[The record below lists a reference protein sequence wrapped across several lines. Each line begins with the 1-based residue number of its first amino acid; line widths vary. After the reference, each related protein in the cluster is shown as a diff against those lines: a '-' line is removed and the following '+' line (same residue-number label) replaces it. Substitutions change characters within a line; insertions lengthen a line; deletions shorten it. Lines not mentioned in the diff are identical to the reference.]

1 MPIVTFVT
9 FVIFETSI
17 LAAAVRTVTI
27 LGLAA
32 GGRCGILTAEIGTFV
47 VPNGRNIVRGIS
59 AFSAGVALW
68 LCSVSAGV
76 AAPSLTVLC
85 GVDEAWC
92 AKMKT
97 TYETING
104 LEISMTRKST
114 GDILNQLRAEKA
126 APTVDVWWGGTGD
139 THLQAGSENL
149 LEPYQPA
156 HERDM
161 LPWAQNFFAM
171 SGSRSAGIYAG
182 ALGFAYNSDLLRDLK
197 LPAPTCWKDLTD
209 IAYRGR
215 IQSAN
220 PKSSGTAF
228 TTLATLVQ
236 LFGESEAFRFLAA
249 LNRNIDE
256 YTTAGSAPVKAAARG
271 ETLIGISFMHDA
283 VTQKQAGSPLVI
295 VAPCEG
301 TGYEIG
307 AVSIVKGAQHP
318 KEAQRFVDFA
328 LSPEGQGT
336 GAASGQ
342 NQVPSNAKSTLPLAA
357 PDISLIK
364 MVDYDFATFG
374 SPDERSRLLEQ
385 FDAVISATN

>member
-1 MPIVTFVT
+1 M
-9 FVIFETSI
+9 
-17 LAAAVRTVTI
+17 
-27 LGLAA
+27 
-32 GGRCGILTAEIGTFV
+32 
-47 VPNGRNIVRGIS
+47 RGIT
-59 AFSAGVALW
+59 AFSAAAALW
-68 LCSVSAGV
+68 LASASTGM

-85 GVDEAWC
+85 GVDETWC
-92 AKMKT
+92 AAMKT
-97 TYETING
+97 AYEARTG
-104 LEISMTRKST
+104 LEISVTRKST
-114 GDILNQLRAEKA
+114 GDILNQIRAEKT

-171 SGSRSAGIYAG
+171 SGGRSAGIYAG
-182 ALGFAYNSDLLRDLK
+182 ALGFAYNADLLRELK

-215 IQSAN
+215 IQSGN
-220 PKSSGTAF
+220 PNSSGTAF

-236 LFGESEAFRFLAA
+236 LFGEDEAFRYLAA
-249 LNRNIDE
+249 LNRNIE
-256 YTTAGSAPVKAAARG
+256 RYTPSGAAPVKAAARG

-283 VTQKQAGSPLVI
+283 VTQKQVGFPLVI

-307 AVSIVKGAQHP
+307 AVSIVKGARNIE
-318 KEAQRFVDFA
+318 EAKRFVDFA

-336 GAASGQ
+336 GASSGQ
-342 NQVPSNAKSTLPLAA
+342 NQVPSNAKSSLPLAA
-357 PDISLIK
+357 PDISMIK

-374 SPDERSRLLEQ
+374 SPGERSRLLRR
-385 FDAVISATN
+385 FDAEIAVTN

>member
-1 MPIVTFVT
+1 M
-9 FVIFETSI
+9 
-17 LAAAVRTVTI
+17 
-27 LGLAA
+27 
-32 GGRCGILTAEIGTFV
+32 
-47 VPNGRNIVRGIS
+47 RGIT
-59 AFSAGVALW
+59 AIGGCVALW
-68 LCSVSAGV
+68 LCTATTGMT
-76 AAPSLTVLC
+76 APALTVLC

-92 AKMKT
+92 AMMKT
-97 TYETING
+97 AFETKSG

-114 GDILNQLRAEKA
+114 GDILNQLRAEKD

-149 LEPYQPA
+149 LEPYRPA

-161 LPWAQNFFAM
+161 LPWAQNFFAI
-171 SGSRSAGIYAG
+171 SGGRSAGIYAG
-182 ALGFAYNSDLLRDLK
+182 ALGFAYNSDLLHALK
-197 LPAPTCWKDLTD
+197 LPAPTCWKDLAD
-209 IAYRGR
+209 NAYRGR
-215 IQSAN
+215 IRSGN
-220 PKSSGTAF
+220 PNSSGTAF

-236 LFGESEAFRFLAA
+236 LFGEDEAFRFLVA
-249 LNRNIDE
+249 LNRNIDQ

-307 AVSIVKGAQHP
+307 AVSIVRGARHL
-318 KEAQRFVDFA
+318 EAAKSFVDFA

-342 NQVPSNAKSTLPLAA
+342 NQVPSNARSNLPLAA
-357 PDISLIK
+357 PDISMIK

-374 SPDERSRLLEQ
+374 SPEERSRLLKR
-385 FDAVISATN
+385 FDAEITATN

>member
-1 MPIVTFVT
+1 
-9 FVIFETSI
+9 
-17 LAAAVRTVTI
+17 
-27 LGLAA
+27 
-32 GGRCGILTAEIGTFV
+32 
-47 VPNGRNIVRGIS
+47 VRGIT
-59 AFSAGVALW
+59 AFSAVAALW
-68 LCSVSAGV
+68 LASASTGM

-85 GVDEAWC
+85 GVDETWC
-92 AKMKT
+92 AAMKT
-97 TYETING
+97 AYEAKTG
-104 LEISMTRKST
+104 LEISVTRKST
-114 GDILNQLRAEKA
+114 GDILNQIRAEKA

-171 SGSRSAGIYAG
+171 SGGRSAGIYAG
-182 ALGFAYNSDLLRDLK
+182 ALGFAYNGDLLRELK

-215 IQSAN
+215 IQSGN
-220 PKSSGTAF
+220 PNSSGTAF

-236 LFGESEAFRFLAA
+236 LFGEDEAFRYLAA
-249 LNRNIDE
+249 LNRNIE
-256 YTTAGSAPVKAAARG
+256 RYTPSGAAPVKAAARG

-283 VTQKQAGSPLVI
+283 VTQKQVGFPLVI

-307 AVSIVKGAQHP
+307 AVSIVKGARNIE
-318 KEAQRFVDFA
+318 EAKRFVDFA

-336 GAASGQ
+336 GAAAGQ
-342 NQVPSNAKSTLPLAA
+342 NQVPSNAKSSLPLAA
-357 PDISLIK
+357 PDISMIK

-374 SPDERSRLLEQ
+374 SPDERSRLLRR
-385 FDAVISATN
+385 FDAEIAATN

>member
-1 MPIVTFVT
+1 M
-9 FVIFETSI
+9 
-17 LAAAVRTVTI
+17 
-27 LGLAA
+27 
-32 GGRCGILTAEIGTFV
+32 
-47 VPNGRNIVRGIS
+47 RGITALS
-59 AFSAGVALW
+59 AVAALW
-68 LCSVSAGV
+68 LASAGTGTT
-76 AAPSLTVLC
+76 APSLTVLC
-85 GVDEAWC
+85 GVDETWC
-92 AKMKT
+92 AAMKT
-97 TYETING
+97 AYEAKSG

-114 GDILNQLRAEKA
+114 GEIFNQIRAEKA

-171 SGSRSAGIYAG
+171 SGGRSAGIYAG
-182 ALGFAYNSDLLRDLK
+182 ALGFAYNADLLRELK
-197 LPAPTCWKDLTD
+197 LPAPTCWKDLADTT
-209 IAYRGR
+209 YRGR
-215 IQSAN
+215 IQSGN
-220 PKSSGTAF
+220 PSSSGTAF

-236 LFGESEAFRFLAA
+236 LFGEDEAFRYLAA
-249 LNRNIDE
+249 LNRNIE
-256 YTTAGSAPVKAAARG
+256 RYTTSGAAPVKAAARG

-283 VTQKQAGSPLVI
+283 VTQKQAGFPLVI

-307 AVSIVKGAQHP
+307 AVSIVKGARNLA
-318 KEAQRFVDFA
+318 EAKHFVDFA

-342 NQVPSNAKSTLPLAA
+342 NQVPSNANSSLPSAA
-357 PDISLIK
+357 PDISMIK

-374 SPDERSRLLEQ
+374 SPDERSRLLHRFNAEI
-385 FDAVISATN
+385 AATN

>member
-1 MPIVTFVT
+1 
-9 FVIFETSI
+9 
-17 LAAAVRTVTI
+17 
-27 LGLAA
+27 
-32 GGRCGILTAEIGTFV
+32 
-47 VPNGRNIVRGIS
+47 VRGIG
-59 AFSAGVALW
+59 AFGAVAALW
-68 LCSVSAGV
+68 LAGATAGI

-85 GVDEAWC
+85 GADEAWC
-92 AKMKT
+92 AAMKKA
-97 TYETING
+97 YEAKAGI
-104 LEISMTRKST
+104 EISMTRKST
-114 GDILNQLRAEKA
+114 GDILNLIRAEKA
-126 APTVDVWWGGTGD
+126 APSVDVWWGGTGD

-156 HERDM
+156 LERDM

-171 SGSRSAGIYAG
+171 SGGRSAGIYAG
-182 ALGFAYNSDLLRDLK
+182 ALGFAYNAELLRQLK
-197 LPAPTCWKDLTD
+197 LPAPACWKDLAD

-215 IQSAN
+215 IQSGN
-220 PKSSGTAF
+220 PNSSGTAF

-236 LFGESEAFRFLAA
+236 LFGEDEAFRFLAA
-249 LNRNIDE
+249 LNRNIAR

-283 VTQKQAGSPLVI
+283 VTLKQAGYPLVI

-307 AVSIVKGAQHP
+307 AVSIVKGARHLE
-318 KEAQRFVDFA
+318 EARRFVDFA

-357 PDISLIK
+357 PDISMIK

-374 SPDERSRLLEQ
+374 SPEERSRLLGR
-385 FDAVISATN
+385 FDAEITATN

>member
-1 MPIVTFVT
+1 
-9 FVIFETSI
+9 
-17 LAAAVRTVTI
+17 VRRI
-27 LGLAA
+27 
-32 GGRCGILTAEIGTFV
+32 TALC
-47 VPNGRNIVRGIS
+47 
-59 AFSAGVALW
+59 AGVALW
-68 LCSVSAGV
+68 LCGAAAGT
-76 AAPSLTVLC
+76 AAPALTVLC
-85 GVDEAWC
+85 GVDETWC
-92 AKMKT
+92 AAMKRA
-97 TYETING
+97 YEAKSG
-104 LEISMTRKST
+104 LEISMTRRST
-114 GDILNQLRAEKA
+114 GDILNQIRAEKA

-171 SGSRSAGIYAG
+171 SGGRSAGIYAG
-182 ALGFAYNSDLLRDLK
+182 ALGFAYNADLLRQLK
-197 LPAPTCWKDLTD
+197 LPAPACWKDLAD

-215 IQSAN
+215 IESGN
-220 PKSSGTAF
+220 PNSSGTAF

-236 LFGESEAFRFLAA
+236 LFGEDEAFRFLSA
-249 LNRNIDE
+249 LNRNIAR
-256 YTTAGSAPVKAAARG
+256 YTSAGAAPVKAAARG

-283 VTQKQAGSPLVI
+283 VTQKQAGYPLVI

-307 AVSIVKGAQHP
+307 AVSIVKGARHL
-318 KEAQRFVDFA
+318 EAAKRFVDFA

-357 PDISLIK
+357 PDISMIK

-374 SPDERSRLLEQ
+374 SPEERSRLLER
-385 FDAVISATN
+385 FDAEITATN

>member
-1 MPIVTFVT
+1 MWHPD
-9 FVIFETSI
+9 
-17 LAAAVRTVTI
+17 
-27 LGLAA
+27 
-32 GGRCGILTAEIGTFV
+32 CGDWDVHRSKWED
-47 VPNGRNIVRGIS
+47 IVRGKS
-59 AFSAGVALW
+59 AFGAGVALW
-68 LCSVSAGV
+68 LCSVSAGM

-92 AKMKT
+92 AEMKT
-97 TYETING
+97 AYETKTG
-104 LEISMTRKST
+104 LEIAMTRKST
-114 GDILNQLRAEKA
+114 GDILNQIRAEKA

-149 LEPYQPA
+149 LETYQPA
-156 HERDM
+156 HERDL
-161 LPWAQNFFAM
+161 LPWALNFFAM

-182 ALGFAYNSDLLRDLK
+182 ALGFAYNADLLREL
-197 LPAPTCWKDLTD
+197 
-209 IAYRGR
+209 AYRGR
-215 IQSAN
+215 IQSGN

-236 LFGESEAFRFLAA
+236 LFGENEAFRFLAA
-249 LNRNIDE
+249 LNRNIDQ
-256 YTTAGSAPVKAAARG
+256 YTTAGAAPVKAAARG

-307 AVSIVKGAQHP
+307 AVSIVKGTRHP
-318 KEAQRFVDFA
+318 EEARQFVDFA

-336 GAASGQ
+336 GAAAGQ

-374 SPDERSRLLEQ
+374 SPEERSRLLEQ

>member
-1 MPIVTFVT
+1 MR
-9 FVIFETSI
+9 VI
-17 LAAAVRTVTI
+17 
-27 LGLAA
+27 
-32 GGRCGILTAEIGTFV
+32 TA
-47 VPNGRNIVRGIS
+47 IS
-59 AFSAGVALW
+59 AVAALW
-68 LCSVSAGV
+68 LASTSAGT

-92 AKMKT
+92 TAMKT
-97 TYETING
+97 AYETETG
-104 LEISMTRKST
+104 LEVSITRKST
-114 GDILNQLRAEKA
+114 GDILNQIRSEKA
-126 APTVDVWWGGTGD
+126 APTIDVWWGGTGD

-171 SGSRSAGIYAG
+171 SGGRSAGIYAG
-182 ALGFAYNSDLLRDLK
+182 ALGFAYNADLLRELK

-209 IAYRGR
+209 IGYRGR
-215 IQSAN
+215 IQSGN
-220 PKSSGTAF
+220 PNSSGTAF

-236 LFGESEAFRFLAA
+236 LFGEDEAFRFLAA
-249 LNRNIDE
+249 LNRNIE
-256 YTTAGSAPVKAAARG
+256 HYTTSGAAPVKAAARG

-283 VTQKQAGSPLVI
+283 VTQKQAGYPLVI

-307 AVSIVKGAQHP
+307 AVSIVKGARHG
-318 KEAQRFVDFA
+318 KEARRFVDFA
-328 LSPEGQGT
+328 LSPEGQRT
-336 GAASGQ
+336 GALAGQ
-342 NQVPSNAKSTLPLAA
+342 NQVPSNAMATLPLAA

-374 SPDERSRLLEQ
+374 SPEERSRLLER
-385 FDAVISATN
+385 FDAEIAATN

>member
-1 MPIVTFVT
+1 M
-9 FVIFETSI
+9 
-17 LAAAVRTVTI
+17 
-27 LGLAA
+27 
-32 GGRCGILTAEIGTFV
+32 
-47 VPNGRNIVRGIS
+47 RGITALS
-59 AFSAGVALW
+59 AVAALW
-68 LCSVSAGV
+68 LASAGTGTT
-76 AAPSLTVLC
+76 APSLTVLC
-85 GVDEAWC
+85 GVDETWC
-92 AKMKT
+92 AAMKT
-97 TYETING
+97 AYEARSG

-114 GDILNQLRAEKA
+114 GEIFNQIRAEKA

-171 SGSRSAGIYAG
+171 SGGRSAGIYAG
-182 ALGFAYNSDLLRDLK
+182 ALGFAYNADLLRELK
-197 LPAPTCWKDLTD
+197 LPAPTCWKDLADTT
-209 IAYRGR
+209 YRGR
-215 IQSAN
+215 IQSGN
-220 PKSSGTAF
+220 PSSSGTAF

-236 LFGESEAFRFLAA
+236 LFGEDEAFRYLAA
-249 LNRNIDE
+249 LNRNIE
-256 YTTAGSAPVKAAARG
+256 RYTTSGAAPVKAAARG

-283 VTQKQAGSPLVI
+283 VTQKQAGFPLVI

-307 AVSIVKGAQHP
+307 AVSIVKGARNLA
-318 KEAQRFVDFA
+318 EAKHFVDFA

-342 NQVPSNAKSTLPLAA
+342 NQVPSNANSSLPSAA
-357 PDISLIK
+357 PDISMIK

-374 SPDERSRLLEQ
+374 SPDERSRLLHRFNAEI
-385 FDAVISATN
+385 AATN

>member
-1 MPIVTFVT
+1 MRRI
-9 FVIFETSI
+9 
-17 LAAAVRTVTI
+17 
-27 LGLAA
+27 
-32 GGRCGILTAEIGTFV
+32 TALC
-47 VPNGRNIVRGIS
+47 
-59 AFSAGVALW
+59 AGVALW
-68 LCSVSAGV
+68 LCGAAAGT
-76 AAPSLTVLC
+76 AAPALTVLC
-85 GVDEAWC
+85 GVDETWC
-92 AKMKT
+92 AAMKRA
-97 TYETING
+97 YEAKSG
-104 LEISMTRKST
+104 LEISMTRRST
-114 GDILNQLRAEKA
+114 GDILNQIRAEKA

-139 THLQAGSENL
+139 TLLQAGSENL

-171 SGSRSAGIYAG
+171 SGGRSAGIYAG
-182 ALGFAYNSDLLRDLK
+182 ALGFAYNADLLRQLK
-197 LPAPTCWKDLTD
+197 LPAPACWKDLAD

-215 IQSAN
+215 IESGN
-220 PKSSGTAF
+220 PNSSGTAF

-236 LFGESEAFRFLAA
+236 LFGEDEAFRFLSA
-249 LNRNIDE
+249 LNRNIAR
-256 YTTAGSAPVKAAARG
+256 YTSAGAAPVKAAARG

-283 VTQKQAGSPLVI
+283 VTQKQAGYPLVI

-307 AVSIVKGAQHP
+307 AVSIVKGARHL
-318 KEAQRFVDFA
+318 EAAKRFVDFA

-357 PDISLIK
+357 PDISMIK

-374 SPDERSRLLEQ
+374 SPEERSRLLER
-385 FDAVISATN
+385 FDAEITATN

>member
-1 MPIVTFVT
+1 MR
-9 FVIFETSI
+9 VI
-17 LAAAVRTVTI
+17 
-27 LGLAA
+27 
-32 GGRCGILTAEIGTFV
+32 TA
-47 VPNGRNIVRGIS
+47 IS
-59 AFSAGVALW
+59 AVAALW
-68 LCSVSAGV
+68 LASTSAGT

-92 AKMKT
+92 TAMKT
-97 TYETING
+97 AYEAETG
-104 LEISMTRKST
+104 LEVSITRKST
-114 GDILNQLRAEKA
+114 GDILNQIRSEKA
-126 APTVDVWWGGTGD
+126 APTIDVWWGGTGD

-171 SGSRSAGIYAG
+171 SGGRSAGIYAG
-182 ALGFAYNSDLLRDLK
+182 ALGFAYNADLLRELK

-209 IAYRGR
+209 IGYRGR
-215 IQSAN
+215 IQSGN
-220 PKSSGTAF
+220 PNSSGTAF

-236 LFGESEAFRFLAA
+236 LFGEDEAFRFLAA
-249 LNRNIDE
+249 LNRNIE
-256 YTTAGSAPVKAAARG
+256 HYTTSGAAPVKAAARG

-283 VTQKQAGSPLVI
+283 VTQKQAGYPLVI

-307 AVSIVKGAQHP
+307 AVSIVKGARHG
-318 KEAQRFVDFA
+318 KEARRFVDFA
-328 LSPEGQGT
+328 LSPEGQRT
-336 GAASGQ
+336 GALAGQ
-342 NQVPSNAKSTLPLAA
+342 NQVPSNAMATLPLAA

-374 SPDERSRLLEQ
+374 SPEERSRLLER
-385 FDAVISATN
+385 FDAEIAATN

>member
-1 MPIVTFVT
+1 MR
-9 FVIFETSI
+9 SI
-17 LAAAVRTVTI
+17 TA
-27 LGLAA
+27 LG
-32 GGRCGILTAEIGTFV
+32 
-47 VPNGRNIVRGIS
+47 
-59 AFSAGVALW
+59 AGVALW
-68 LCSVSAGV
+68 LCGAAAGT
-76 AAPSLTVLC
+76 AAPALTVLC
-85 GVDEAWC
+85 GVDEVWC
-92 AKMKT
+92 AAMKRA
-97 TYETING
+97 YEAKSG
-104 LEISMTRKST
+104 LEISMTRRST
-114 GDILNQLRAEKA
+114 GDILNQIRAEKA

-156 HERDM
+156 HERDV

-171 SGSRSAGIYAG
+171 SGGRSAGIYAG
-182 ALGFAYNSDLLRDLK
+182 ALGFAYNAELLRQLK
-197 LPAPTCWKDLTD
+197 LPAPACWKDLAD

-215 IQSAN
+215 IESGDPN
-220 PKSSGTAF
+220 SSGTAF

-236 LFGESEAFRFLAA
+236 LFGEDEAFRFLSA
-249 LNRNIDE
+249 LNRNIAR
-256 YTTAGSAPVKAAARG
+256 YTSAGAAPVKAAARG

-283 VTQKQAGSPLVI
+283 VTQKQAGYPLVI

-307 AVSIVKGAQHP
+307 AVSIVKGARHL
-318 KEAQRFVDFA
+318 EAAKRFVDFA

-357 PDISLIK
+357 PDISMIK

-374 SPDERSRLLEQ
+374 SPEERSRLLER
-385 FDAVISATN
+385 FDAEIVATN

>member
-1 MPIVTFVT
+1 M
-9 FVIFETSI
+9 
-17 LAAAVRTVTI
+17 
-27 LGLAA
+27 
-32 GGRCGILTAEIGTFV
+32 
-47 VPNGRNIVRGIS
+47 RGIT
-59 AFSAGVALW
+59 AFSAVAALW
-68 LCSVSAGV
+68 LASASTGI

-85 GVDEAWC
+85 GVDETWC
-92 AKMKT
+92 AAMKT
-97 TYETING
+97 AYEAKTG
-104 LEISMTRKST
+104 LEISVTRKST
-114 GDILNQLRAEKA
+114 GDILNQIRAEKT

-171 SGSRSAGIYAG
+171 SGGRSAGIYAG
-182 ALGFAYNSDLLRDLK
+182 ALGFAYNADLLRELK

-209 IAYRGR
+209 VAYRGR
-215 IQSAN
+215 IQSGN
-220 PKSSGTAF
+220 PNSSGTAF

-236 LFGESEAFRFLAA
+236 LFGEDEAFRYLAA
-249 LNRNIDE
+249 LNRNIE
-256 YTTAGSAPVKAAARG
+256 RYTPSGAAPIKAAARG

-283 VTQKQAGSPLVI
+283 VTQKQAGFPLVI

-307 AVSIVKGAQHP
+307 AVSIVKGARHIE
-318 KEAQRFVDFA
+318 EAKHFVDFA

-357 PDISLIK
+357 PDISMIK

-374 SPDERSRLLEQ
+374 SPDERSRLLRR
-385 FDAVISATN
+385 FDAEIAATN

>member
-1 MPIVTFVT
+1 MRRI
-9 FVIFETSI
+9 
-17 LAAAVRTVTI
+17 
-27 LGLAA
+27 
-32 GGRCGILTAEIGTFV
+32 TALC
-47 VPNGRNIVRGIS
+47 
-59 AFSAGVALW
+59 AGVALW
-68 LCSVSAGV
+68 LCGAAAGT
-76 AAPSLTVLC
+76 AAPALTVLC
-85 GVDEAWC
+85 GVDETWC
-92 AKMKT
+92 AAMKRA
-97 TYETING
+97 YEAKSG
-104 LEISMTRKST
+104 LEISMTRRST
-114 GDILNQLRAEKA
+114 GDILNQIRAEKA

-171 SGSRSAGIYAG
+171 SGGRSAGIYAG
-182 ALGFAYNSDLLRDLK
+182 ALGFAYNADLLRQLK
-197 LPAPTCWKDLTD
+197 LPAPACWKDLAD

-215 IQSAN
+215 IESGN
-220 PKSSGTAF
+220 PNSSGTAF

-236 LFGESEAFRFLAA
+236 LFGEDEAFRFLSA
-249 LNRNIDE
+249 LNRNIAR
-256 YTTAGSAPVKAAARG
+256 YTSAGAAPVKAAARG

-283 VTQKQAGSPLVI
+283 VTQKQAGYPLVI

-307 AVSIVKGAQHP
+307 AVSIVKGARHL
-318 KEAQRFVDFA
+318 EAAKRFVDFA

-357 PDISLIK
+357 PDISMIK

-374 SPDERSRLLEQ
+374 SPEERSRLLER
-385 FDAVISATN
+385 FDAEITATN

>member
-1 MPIVTFVT
+1 MRRI
-9 FVIFETSI
+9 
-17 LAAAVRTVTI
+17 
-27 LGLAA
+27 
-32 GGRCGILTAEIGTFV
+32 TALC
-47 VPNGRNIVRGIS
+47 
-59 AFSAGVALW
+59 AGVALW
-68 LCSVSAGV
+68 LCGAAAGT
-76 AAPSLTVLC
+76 AAPALTVLC
-85 GVDEAWC
+85 GVDETWC
-92 AKMKT
+92 AAMKRA
-97 TYETING
+97 YEAKSG
-104 LEISMTRKST
+104 LEISMTRRST
-114 GDILNQLRAEKA
+114 GDILNQIRAEKA

-171 SGSRSAGIYAG
+171 SGGRSAGIYAG
-182 ALGFAYNSDLLRDLK
+182 ALGFAYNADLLRQLK
-197 LPAPTCWKDLTD
+197 LPAPACWKDLAD

-215 IQSAN
+215 IESGN
-220 PKSSGTAF
+220 PNSSGTAF

-236 LFGESEAFRFLAA
+236 LFGEDEAFRFLSA
-249 LNRNIDE
+249 LNRNIAR
-256 YTTAGSAPVKAAARG
+256 YTSAGAAPVKAAARG

-283 VTQKQAGSPLVI
+283 VTQKQAGYPLVI

-307 AVSIVKGAQHP
+307 AVSIVKGARHLE
-318 KEAQRFVDFA
+318 EAKRFVDFA

-357 PDISLIK
+357 PDISMIK

-374 SPDERSRLLEQ
+374 SPEERSRLLER
-385 FDAVISATN
+385 FDAEITATN

>member
-1 MPIVTFVT
+1 
-9 FVIFETSI
+9 
-17 LAAAVRTVTI
+17 
-27 LGLAA
+27 
-32 GGRCGILTAEIGTFV
+32 
-47 VPNGRNIVRGIS
+47 VRGIT
-59 AFSAGVALW
+59 AFSAVAALW
-68 LCSVSAGV
+68 LASASTGI

-85 GVDEAWC
+85 GVDETWC
-92 AKMKT
+92 AAMKT
-97 TYETING
+97 AYEAKTG
-104 LEISMTRKST
+104 LEISVTRKST
-114 GDILNQLRAEKA
+114 GDILNQIRAEKT

-171 SGSRSAGIYAG
+171 SGGRSAGIYAG
-182 ALGFAYNSDLLRDLK
+182 ALGFAYNGDLLRELK

-215 IQSAN
+215 IQSGN
-220 PKSSGTAF
+220 PNSSGTAF

-236 LFGESEAFRFLAA
+236 LFGEDEAFRYLAA
-249 LNRNIDE
+249 LNRNIE
-256 YTTAGSAPVKAAARG
+256 RYTPSGAAPVKAAARG

-283 VTQKQAGSPLVI
+283 VTQKQVGFPLVI

-307 AVSIVKGAQHP
+307 AVSIVKGARNIE
-318 KEAQRFVDFA
+318 EAKRFVDFA

-336 GAASGQ
+336 GAAAGQ
-342 NQVPSNAKSTLPLAA
+342 NQVPSNAKSSLPLAA
-357 PDISLIK
+357 PDISMIK

-374 SPDERSRLLEQ
+374 SPDERSRLLRR
-385 FDAVISATN
+385 FDAEIAATN

>member
-1 MPIVTFVT
+1 MRRI
-9 FVIFETSI
+9 
-17 LAAAVRTVTI
+17 
-27 LGLAA
+27 
-32 GGRCGILTAEIGTFV
+32 TALC
-47 VPNGRNIVRGIS
+47 
-59 AFSAGVALW
+59 AGVALW
-68 LCSVSAGV
+68 LCGAAAGT
-76 AAPSLTVLC
+76 AAPALTVLC
-85 GVDEAWC
+85 GVDETWC
-92 AKMKT
+92 AAMKRA
-97 TYETING
+97 YEAKSG
-104 LEISMTRKST
+104 LEISMTRRST
-114 GDILNQLRAEKA
+114 GDILNQIRAEKA

-171 SGSRSAGIYAG
+171 SGGRSAGIYAG
-182 ALGFAYNSDLLRDLK
+182 ALGFAYNADLLRQLK
-197 LPAPTCWKDLTD
+197 LPAPACWKDLAD

-215 IQSAN
+215 IESGN
-220 PKSSGTAF
+220 PNSSGTAF

-236 LFGESEAFRFLAA
+236 LFGEDEAFRFLSA
-249 LNRNIDE
+249 LNRNIAR
-256 YTTAGSAPVKAAARG
+256 YTSAGAAPVKAAARG

-283 VTQKQAGSPLVI
+283 VTQKQAGYPLVI

-307 AVSIVKGAQHP
+307 AVSIVKGARHL
-318 KEAQRFVDFA
+318 EAAKRFVDFA

-357 PDISLIK
+357 PDISMIK

-374 SPDERSRLLEQ
+374 SPEERSRLLER
-385 FDAVISATN
+385 FDAEIVATN

>member
-1 MPIVTFVT
+1 MR
-9 FVIFETSI
+9 SI
-17 LAAAVRTVTI
+17 TA
-27 LGLAA
+27 LG
-32 GGRCGILTAEIGTFV
+32 
-47 VPNGRNIVRGIS
+47 
-59 AFSAGVALW
+59 AGVALW
-68 LCSVSAGV
+68 LCGV
-76 AAPSLTVLC
+76 AAGTAAPALTVLC
-85 GVDEAWC
+85 GVDEVWC
-92 AKMKT
+92 AAMKRA
-97 TYETING
+97 YEAKSG
-104 LEISMTRKST
+104 LEISMTRRST
-114 GDILNQLRAEKA
+114 GDILNQIRAEKA

-156 HERDM
+156 HERDV

-171 SGSRSAGIYAG
+171 SGGRSAGIYAG
-182 ALGFAYNSDLLRDLK
+182 ALGFAYNAELLRQLK
-197 LPAPTCWKDLTD
+197 LPAPACWKDLAD

-215 IQSAN
+215 IESGDPN
-220 PKSSGTAF
+220 SSGTAF

-236 LFGESEAFRFLAA
+236 LFGEDEAFRFLSA
-249 LNRNIDE
+249 LNRNIAR
-256 YTTAGSAPVKAAARG
+256 YTSAGAAPVKAAARG

-283 VTQKQAGSPLVI
+283 VTQKQAGYPLVI

-307 AVSIVKGAQHP
+307 AVSIVKGARHL
-318 KEAQRFVDFA
+318 EAAKRFVDFA

-357 PDISLIK
+357 PDISMIK

-374 SPDERSRLLEQ
+374 SPEERSRLLER
-385 FDAVISATN
+385 FDAEIVATN